1 MKRRFTEWYSQ
12 GIWKELE
19 SGQELNYIDTKLTLT
34 ILKPLHA
41 SWLADLYNYLTSQ
54 KRAEIIFNGRESFG
68 ITEAIAK
75 DTKDL
80 ENLDPFVSV
89 DALEHDDTT
98 ECLQDYSSLQTSE
111 ESNQMMS
118 GSMMTLSIFSKF
130 EIMRS
135 IMKNEKVHI
144 VFQ

>member
-19 SGQELNYIDTKLTLT
+19 SGQELNDFDTKLTLT

-41 SWLADLYNYLTSQ
+41 SWLADLYNYLTPQ

-89 DALEHDDTT
+89 DPLEHDDTT

>member
-12 GIWKELE
+12 GIWKGLE
-19 SGQELNYIDTKLTLT
+19 SGQELNDIDTKLTLT

-89 DALEHDDTT
+89 DPLEHDDTT

-144 VFQ
+144 FFQ

>member
-19 SGQELNYIDTKLTLT
+19 SGQELNDIDTKLTLT

-89 DALEHDDTT
+89 DPLEHDDTT

-111 ESNQMMS
+111 ESNYMMS

>member
-19 SGQELNYIDTKLTLT
+19 SGQELNDFDTKLTLT

-75 DTKDL
+75 DTKDP

-89 DALEHDDTT
+89 DPLEHDDTT